1 MPAGISSPRRHNP
14 GVVLRKRA
22 NRASLPSI
30 PVSKQEP
37 CFARHASG
45 GAQTGGW
52 GARAPLAGLPW
63 DSVGM
68 AKVNLASHVRVGV
81 ALPPERGTKSGSQ
94 KHLWVGLGPPGY
106 HHWSCDGWTDM
117 SSLCDMS

>member
-68 AKVNLASHVRVGV
+68 AEVNLASHVRVGV
-81 ALPPERGTKSGSQ
+81 VLLQREEQSLRVKSIYGSGWDPRGITIGAVMAGQ
-94 KHLWVGLGPPGY
+94 V
-106 HHWSCDGWTDM
+106 
-117 SSLCDMS
+117 

>member
-1 MPAGISSPRRHNP
+1 MPTGTSSPRRHTT

-37 CFARHASG
+37 RFARHASG
-45 GAQTGGW
+45 GAQTSWW

-68 AKVNLASHVRVGV
+68 AEANLAAHVSVGV
-81 ALPPERGTKSGSQ
+81 ASPQGEEQSLGVKSIYGPSGDRPP
-94 KHLWVGLGPPGY
+94 PPGY
-106 HHWSCDGWTDM
+106 RHWSSDG
-117 SSLCDMS
+117 